1 MNFKNFLKITEQ
13 NTVGTHNDF
22 AYSSGAFIPS
32 TWSGSE
38 VNPEK
43 LLPHLPST
51 DLTIPQV
58 SRSGFVQQIVLNKNP
73 ICIMI
78 KDTNPE
84 LTKIYLPYDSYKKL
98 PKIPKEGDRITVVF
112 QRHPEDNSDSISKIE
127 KIEIN

>member
-22 AYSSGAFIPS
+22 AYELGAIVPS

-58 SRSGFVQQIVLNKNP
+58 QRSGFIKSIILNKNP

-78 KDTNPE
+78 KDNNPN
-84 LTKIYLPYDSYKKL
+84 LTKIYIPYDHYKNL
-98 PKIPKEGDRITVVF
+98 PKTPKEGDRITVTF
-112 QRHPEDNSDSISKIE
+112 QRHPEDNSENVSKIE